1 MRTVGAE
8 AGTGRRR
15 SFRLSTLRFEIQ
27 HRLTCPMDRAGQ
39 IFSDYPRHTP
49 NSYGAQRGTRA
60 HFSRHFRHQDDVL
73 YNSEHTTLKRWPRLP
88 LDTSL
93 AGRVPQGGKVARTQH
108 GTLDRSLT
116 SARRPLRS
124 VSLWAFT
131 CLYRSGRYLAGRA
144 ASGLA
149 AFFIWASQ
157 HGNVSAQDFL
167 SMPSVE

>member
-1 MRTVGAE
+1 MAMKFAARRLRTVGAE
-8 AGTGRRR
+8 AGTGRHR
-15 SFRLSTLRFEIQ
+15 SFPADLSDGSCRT
-27 HRLTCPMDRAGQ
+27 D
-39 IFSDYPRHTP
+39 FSDYPRHTP

-73 YNSEHTTLKRWPRLP
+73 YNSEHTTLKRWPRLL